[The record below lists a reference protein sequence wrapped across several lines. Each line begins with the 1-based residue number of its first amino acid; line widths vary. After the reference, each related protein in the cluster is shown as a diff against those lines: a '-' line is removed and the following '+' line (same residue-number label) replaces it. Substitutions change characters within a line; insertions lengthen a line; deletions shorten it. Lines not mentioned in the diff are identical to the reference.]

1 MAVAAHARR
10 PGETGVSIFNSSSKA
25 ALGPRHHRPAAGQRR
40 RNAKVIVIGNEKGGA
55 GKSTVAALIATAM
68 LYQGK
73 RVSVIDLDLRQ
84 QSLSRLLANR
94 RRWLPAAGVSAP
106 MPQEY
111 KLADDP
117 APLANDQNAA
127 MALFREAVDMAMGDS
142 DLLIIDTPGSDT
154 EVSRAAHIQADLVV
168 TPMNDSFVDFDVLG
182 MVDPVSLRLLRPS
195 HYTQEVLHAR
205 AVRSEHNRR
214 LDWVVLRNRLSG
226 ADNNNRQRM
235 EKALETLA
243 DDVGFRIGAT
253 LRERV
258 GYREMFPFG
267 LTLADVAA
275 KVKPGAVA
283 MAKQAAREEVNALV
297 ACLNLFPDSKAA
309 TPDRREESADA
320 MVSERL

>member
-1 MAVAAHARR
+1 MALVQRR
-10 PGETGVSIFNSSSKA
+10 LCVSIFNNPIKG
-25 ALGPRHHRPAAGQRR
+25 ALGPRHQRAAPGSSHGRAR
-40 RNAKVIVIGNEKGGA
+40 VIVVGNEKGGA

-106 MPQEY
+106 MPLEY
-111 KLADDP
+111 KLAEDPAMLADDP
-117 APLANDQNAA
+117 KAA
-127 MALFREAVDMAMGDS
+127 AVLFHEAVDMAMTNS

-154 EVSRAAHIQADLVV
+154 AVARAANLQADQIV

-182 MVDPVSLRLLRPS
+182 VIDPVSLRLLRPS
-195 HYTQEVLHAR
+195 HYAQEILHAR
-205 AVRSEHNRR
+205 AVRAEHSRR
-214 LDWVVLRNRLSG
+214 LDWLVLRNRLAG
-226 ADNNNRQRM
+226 ADTNNRLRL
-235 EKALETLA
+235 EKAMSALSE
-243 DDVGFRIGAT
+243 DIGFRIGPS

-275 KVKPGAVA
+275 KVKPGASA
-283 MAKQAAREEVNALV
+283 GARQAAREEVNALMASLQIPGPASESTQPRRV
-297 ACLNLFPDSKAA
+297 LESPAA
-309 TPDRREESADA
+309 FEE
-320 MVSERL
+320 RP

>member
-1 MAVAAHARR
+1 M
-10 PGETGVSIFNSSSKA
+10 SIFSNPIKA
-25 ALGPRHHRPAAGQRR
+25 ALGPRHHRPAPGQRR

-117 APLANDQNAA
+117 SPLANDQHAA
-127 MALFREAVDMAMGDS
+127 RALFREAMDLAMGDS

-154 EVSRAAHIQADLVV
+154 EVSRAAHLQADLVV

-182 MVDPVSLRLLRPS
+182 LVDPVSLRLLRPS
-195 HYTQEVLHAR
+195 HYAQEVLHAR
-205 AVRSEHNRR
+205 AVRSEHNRH

-235 EKALETLA
+235 EKALGVLA
-243 DDVGFRIGAT
+243 DDIGFRLGPT

-275 KVKPGAVA
+275 KVKPGTSAG
-283 MAKQAAREEVNALV
+283 AKQAAREEVNALITSLKLYPNGV
-297 ACLNLFPDSKAA
+297 AS
-309 TPDRREESADA
+309 TPGHPNVHADET
-320 MVSERL
+320 VSERL